1 MHATNTRFTD
11 LDWSGKS
18 PLLFQPVYKTQQSV
32 WFHGPESCS
41 QSSFLNVYPGSGVVR
56 ARF

>member
-18 PLLFQPVYKTQQSV
+18 PLLFQPVYNHP
-32 WFHGPESCS
+32 F
-41 QSSFLNVYPGSGVVR
+41 GSMVR
-56 ARF
+56 NPKVLF